1 MRDNYRPIS
10 ILPVICKI
18 YETIL
23 YEQLTEYLENENIL
37 TDQHWFWTVPLDY
50 VGFVRLHK

>member
-23 YEQLTEYLENENIL
+23 YEQLTEHLENENIL
-37 TDQHWFWTVPLDY
+37 TDHQLVLD
-50 VGFVRLHK
+50 GSTRLRRLC